1 MEFRWRKIDLKII
14 VVCFFFL
21 NSGYIYSFECGFYNR
36 AITHDDVTDPDKSC
50 FVVGERHSKKL
61 SVPVIAESNSQIPI
75 VSKLTGYISDVFV
88 KEGDRV
94 NKGDNLVLIDDP
106 SLNESQAAAYRN
118 LLVARG
124 KYSKSLV
131 GFERVS
137 KLFKD
142 RLVSKDAY
150 EVAELDHQISLA
162 EYTAANTQY
171 DSAKKSSS
179 YSLIKSPFDGLVRSM
194 DVKIGELAL
203 YGSELLVLTKV
214 NDLVLRGWVPASY
227 ISEVV
232 LDGMIDVEVAGVV
245 YSAEVEFISDYIDV
259 AYQSVEMK
267 LRTNS
272 KIINGMSGM
281 YGTAILVFK
290 KERFGG
296 YLVPKESV
304 VLYSGMR
311 GVFVRDQDLVVSFRW
326 IDPGN
331 EYGEMVEVMSGLNAG
346 DVIVY

>member
-1 MEFRWRKIDLKII
+1 MEFRFREIALKKII
-14 VVCFFFL
+14 VCFLLL
-21 NSGYIYSFECGFYNR
+21 NCGYAFSSKCDFDRGNL
-36 AITHDDVTDPDKSC
+36 AHDDIASPDKSC
-50 FVVGERHSKKL
+50 FVVGERHRKKL
-61 SVPVIAESNSQIPI
+61 SVPVIAESNSETPI
-75 VSKLTGYISDVFV
+75 GSKLTGFISSVFV

-94 NKGDNLVLIDDP
+94 SKGDDLVLIDDP
-106 SLNESQAAAYRN
+106 GLNDGLTAAHKN
-118 LLVARG
+118 LLVARS
-124 KYSKSLV
+124 KYSKSV
-131 GFERVS
+131 AGFQRVS
-137 KLFKD
+137 KLFEDK
-142 RLVSKDAY
+142 LVSKDAY
-150 EVAELDHQISLA
+150 EVAELDHQISFA
-162 EYTAANTQY
+162 EYTAAKTQY
-171 DSAKKSSS
+171 DSAKEASS

-194 DVKIGELAL
+194 DAKIGELAL
-203 YGSELLVLTKV
+203 YGSELLVLAKV

-227 ISEVV
+227 INEVV
-232 LDGMIDVEVAGVV
+232 LDGMIDVEVAGVA

-259 AYQSVEMK
+259 AYQSVEIK

-290 KERFGG
+290 QERFGG

-311 GVFVRDQDLVVSFRW
+311 GVFVRDQDLMVNFRW

-331 EYGEMVEVMSGLNAG
+331 EYGEMVEVMSGLNPG